1 MYTYLELPEGQV
13 PYELING
20 TKVVIGV
27 TLSMKGT
34 TGGRSKAVM
43 SMPKPDRGLRS
54 RLYLLNLPIEEA
66 HAEAKSLVAESLAM
80 RSSMATLA
88 SVFGF
93 DSDIPSPGNKLGWEE
108 LSRKVAERAAQL
120 DAHVSA
126 RLEELG
132 LKRPRSKRKPG
143 RS

>member
-1 MYTYLELPEGQV
+1 MYIYLELPEGQV

-27 TLSMKGT
+27 TLSMKGG

-43 SMPKPDRGLRS
+43 SMPQPARGLRS
-54 RLYLLNLPIEEA
+54 RIYVLDSPIEA
-66 HAEAKSLVAESLAM
+66 VHADVKRLVAEALAM

-88 SVFGF
+88 SIFGF
-93 DSDIPSPGNKLGWEE
+93 DSDIPSPGNKLGWEA

-120 DAHVSA
+120 DAHVSS
-126 RLEELG
+126 RLEDLG
-132 LKRPRSKRKPG
+132 LKRPRAKGKPG